1 MIQEDLITNRYKDNY
16 TNGGKNVPQKRSAL
30 DKLIEGNKK
39 FTKKVENCILCG
51 SNKFHLISEI
61 DYENL
66 PNKVCICESCGLGT
80 SSDIYNEAFWVEY
93 YSKFKVSFPKD
104 LENHVELFAR
114 RTADTSFANFRYN
127 LIKNK
132 LGPEQYLKIKNVCEI
147 GCADGANLYFFK
159 KDGKNIFGSDLDKE
173 KLEVGINNGLNL
185 AFGLVEEQLE
195 QYKNADLI
203 ILSHLIEHLE
213 NPLQFISLL
222 RENTGPNVIIYA
234 EIPGLFGV
242 CNKGVSVDGPYC
254 STTDFLAT
262 LQFEHRFYYD
272 KVSFNNLMKKSEF
285 IDIYSDD
292 WVRGLYKKNKS
303 ETKLQIEEKRGLQ
316 VIKRLKKIESSH
328 FNPLN
333 RIINATLRRIK
344 H

>member
-1 MIQEDLITNRYKDNY
+1 MIQEDLITDRYKDNY
-16 TNGGKNVPQKRSAL
+16 TKSDYNVPAKRSEL
-30 DKLIEGNKK
+30 DKLIDTNKK
-39 FTKKVENCILCG
+39 LTQKIEHCILCG
-51 SNKFHLISEI
+51 ESKFHLISEV
-61 DYENL
+61 DYEGL
-66 PNKVCICESCGLGT
+66 PNKVCVCENCGLGT
-80 SSDIYNEAFWVEY
+80 STDIYNEAFWIEY

-104 LENHVELFAR
+104 LENHVELFKK
-114 RTADTSFANFRYN
+114 RTANNSFANFRYN
-127 LIKNK
+127 LIKQK
-132 LGPEQYLKIKNVCEI
+132 LGNTTYSQIKNVCEI

-185 AFGLVEEQLE
+185 AFGLVEDHLQEF
-195 QYKNADLI
+195 KNADLI

-213 NPLQFISLL
+213 NPLKFLATL
-222 RENTGPNVIIYA
+222 RENTGPDVIIYA

-242 CNKGVSVDGPYC
+242 CNKGVSTDGPYC

-272 KVSFNNLMKKSEF
+272 KISFNNLMQKSEF
-285 IDIYSDD
+285 SDIYSDD
-292 WVRGLYKKNKS
+292 WVRGLYKKSNCAM
-303 ETKLQIEEKRGLQ
+303 KLQTDKKRGLQ
-316 VIKRLKKIESSH
+316 VIKKLKKIESSH
-328 FNPLN
+328 HNPLC